1 MCVYTHI
8 YIYIYIYTH
17 VCMYVAIEEKNRE
30 TILSS
35 LQACFV
41 IGEWAIK
48 KQACRDESIVS
59 LFFPPVATYITLY
72 FYVSS
77 TVKRKNQYTD
87 FLYIYISA
95 SSPSLPSNP
104 VDESLPFQ
112 RKQKPARGQL
122 PVARYLAQ
130 FSRDVCT
137 YKAITFIFSVF
148 SLWCNWNS
156 VCKRQEIEMTTIHDH
171 WMQSTSFLSYVF
183 QENEHLICK

>member
-1 MCVYTHI
+1 MCVCVCVCMYVCM
-8 YIYIYIYTH
+8 H
-17 VCMYVAIEEKNRE
+17 VYMYVAIEEKNRE

-41 IGEWAIK
+41 IDEWAIT
-48 KQACRDESIVS
+48 KQACSDESIVS

-87 FLYIYISA
+87 FLYIYIH
-95 SSPSLPSNP
+95 PPPPLPSNP

-156 VCKRQEIEMTTIHDH
+156 VCKRLEIEMTTIHDH

>member
-35 LQACFV
+35 LQTCFV

-72 FYVSS
+72 FYASS

-87 FLYIYISA
+87 FLYIYIRLP
-95 SSPSLPSNP
+95 PSLPSNP

-130 FSRDVCT
+130 FSRDFCT

-156 VCKRQEIEMTTIHDH
+156 VCKRLEIEMTTIHDH
-171 WMQSTSFLSYVF
+171 WMQSISFLSYVF